1 VIRLW
6 HGHEQLLTSLDMS
19 TPGQA
24 VMRLDRLHAEPR
36 RAAVQAATGIA
47 SRSRA
52 YRTLEE
58 TARR

>member
-1 VIRLW
+1 L
-6 HGHEQLLTSLDMS
+6 LDMS

-24 VMRLDRLHAEPR
+24 VMRLDRLHAQPR
-36 RAAVQAATGIA
+36 RAPFQAAAGIA